1 MSLRW
6 SQRVLKTSMGGPVC
20 RPYVLKRFP
29 HGGRPQGPPLRRI
42 QKLSLR
48 FVGAGH
54 WPARR
59 GGVPFRGPPS
69 SASHALGTYPYP
81 LCRCATSSL
90 PLWTYGHFPLIG
102 GNRPLGKESRPLLY
116 GFQESLPGL
125 GRGGP
130 WASRRERTAPQT
142 GTLIRPSVSTGAPSP
157 LKGEGSAGAQCA
169 PLR

>member
-29 HGGRPQGPPLRRI
+29 HGERPQGSPLRRI

-59 GGVPFRGPPS
+59 CTRRVRE
-69 SASHALGTYPYP
+69 AAPYKRRT
-81 LCRCATSSL
+81 LHC
-90 PLWTYGHFPLIG
+90 G
-102 GNRPLGKESRPLLY
+102 RPHVAAPTANKEAIA
-116 GFQESLPGL
+116 FF
-125 GRGGP
+125 
-130 WASRRERTAPQT
+130 A
-142 GTLIRPSVSTGAPSP
+142 
-157 LKGEGSAGAQCA
+157 
-169 PLR
+169 

>member
-29 HGGRPQGPPLRRI
+29 HGGRPQGSPLRRI

-90 PLWTYGHFPLIG
+90 PLWAYGHFPLIG
-102 GNRPLGKESRPLLY
+102 GIGPLT
-116 GFQESLPGL
+116 
-125 GRGGP
+125 
-130 WASRRERTAPQT
+130 RRVV
-142 GTLIRPSVSTGAPSP
+142 PSSTGFKKVFRGWVGEALGPPVGNVQHPKKAPS
-157 LKGEGSAGAQCA
+157 SA
-169 PLR
+169 PV